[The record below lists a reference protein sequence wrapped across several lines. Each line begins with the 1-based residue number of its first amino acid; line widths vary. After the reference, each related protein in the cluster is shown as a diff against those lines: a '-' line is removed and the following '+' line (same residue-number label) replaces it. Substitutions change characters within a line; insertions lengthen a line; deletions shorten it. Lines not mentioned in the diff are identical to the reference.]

1 MSHELKKKILEKYLE
16 LSEKSQTMGAWHHTI
31 ADELT
36 ENEEE
41 RAQII
46 TECGFLQDDGYLEK
60 IITEA
65 FNKNIAIGIRIT
77 SKGRKALQT
86 IYDPEWVKQNNK
98 GKKDEQKLKEREI
111 KNAENNYKWTKI
123 GVIGAIVLGIFSIIY
138 TAFKP

>member
-1 MSHELKKKILEKYLE
+1 MLNELKKKILEKYLE
-16 LSEKSQTMGAWHHTI
+16 LSEKSHTTNAWHHTI

-60 IITEA
+60 IIIDA
-65 FNKNIAIGIRIT
+65 FGKNIPIGIRIT
-77 SKGRKALQT
+77 AKGRKALQT
-86 IYDPEWVKQNNK
+86 IYDPEWVNQNNK
-98 GKKDEQKLKEREI
+98 EKRDEKKLKEREI

-123 GVIGAIVLGIFSIIY
+123 GVIGAIVLGIVSIIY